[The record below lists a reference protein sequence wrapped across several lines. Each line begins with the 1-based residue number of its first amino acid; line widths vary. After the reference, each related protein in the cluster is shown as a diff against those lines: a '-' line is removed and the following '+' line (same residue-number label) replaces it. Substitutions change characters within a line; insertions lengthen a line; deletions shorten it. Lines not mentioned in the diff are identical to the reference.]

1 MIAYQSAIESP
12 TFNVKL
18 NLKMVVSLMAI
29 IDNPH
34 AMSIEEIFKILKTTP
49 SGLSEKEAKKRLE
62 QYGPNELIVAKKI
75 SPLKILLGQ
84 FKDVLVIILLIA
96 TVVSMLIGEI
106 LDATVIMA
114 IVFACVILGFTQE
127 YRAEKALEALKKLA
141 APTAKVMRNGRIL
154 EIPAREVVPGD
165 IILIEAGDR
174 IPADARIIEAVD
186 LQVDEAVLT
195 GESIPVSKNTETL
208 PEAKIPVADRK
219 NMVFMGTHAT
229 YGRGKAVVTATG
241 MNTEFG
247 KIASMLQYVEEEKT
261 PLQERLEHVGKW
273 LGILCLVVCF
283 AVAILGI
290 FRGHTPLEM
299 FIWGV
304 SLAVAAVPEALPAV
318 VTISLAVGVQ
328 RMVKRNAIVRKLYA
342 VETLGCVNVIC
353 SDKTG
358 TITKNEMTVREIYV
372 NDNVIKVTG
381 SGFDTKGEFYK
392 ENIKINPQNIDG
404 LSMVLRIGA
413 LCNNA
418 QIETG
423 SEKATL
429 VGDPTEVALLVSAA
443 KAGIN
448 IKELNKTYPRI
459 GELPFDS
466 IRKRMTTIH
475 ITPEGEKV
483 AYVKGAPEV
492 ILQLCSHIY
501 LNGEVKELTDEK
513 RKQLLK
519 IVQEMASRALRVL
532 AMAYKKLDKVEE
544 YTTETIEKDLIFVG
558 LQGMI
563 DPPREEVIPAMKL
576 CKEAGIKVV
585 MITGDHKLTAVAV
598 AKEIGLLEERS
609 EDKRVLTGAELD
621 KMSDEELEK
630 IVDNVSVYARVS
642 PEHKVRIVNALKKRG
657 YVVAMTGDGVND
669 APAVKRADVGIAM
682 GIKGTD
688 VTKEASEMI
697 LADDNF
703 ATIVAAVEE
712 GRGIY
717 DNIKKYLMYL
727 LSCNVGEI
735 LLMFVASLIGLP
747 LPLLAIHILLI
758 NLTTD
763 GLPAIALSID
773 PPDPDIMKR
782 PPRDPRESVFTPRI
796 KGIIGLGGSLMA
808 IVGIPL
814 FAWTYFRTSNLLYA
828 QTMVFFWM
836 TLFEMFRAFP
846 CRSERKTSFELG
858 FTTNKYLL
866 YGIFSSILITL
877 LIIYVPALQPLFKT
891 TPLKITDL
899 LIAAIFSVISLIVI
913 DLGKTIANKGWLKIS
928 PK

>member
-1 MIAYQSAIESP
+1 
-12 TFNVKL
+12 
-18 NLKMVVSLMAI
+18 MVVI
-29 IDNPH
+29 ENPH
-34 AMSIEEIFKILKTTP
+34 TMSTEEILKILKTNP
-49 SGLSEKEAKKRLE
+49 NGLNEEEVKKRLE
-62 QYGPNELIVAKKI
+62 QYGPNELVAAKKI
-75 SPLKILLGQ
+75 SPLKIFLEQ
-84 FKDVLVIILLIA
+84 FKDVLVIILIIA
-96 TVVSMLIGEI
+96 SLVSMLIGEI

-114 IVFACVILGFTQE
+114 IIFACVILGFTQE

-141 APTAKVMRNGRIL
+141 APTARVLRNGKIT
-154 EIPAREVVPGD
+154 EVPAREVVPGD
-165 IILIEAGDR
+165 IILIEAGGR
-174 IPADARIIEAVD
+174 IPADARLIEAID
-186 LQVDEAVLT
+186 LHVDEAVLT
-195 GESIPVSKNTETL
+195 GESVPVLKSTETL
-208 PEAKIPVADRK
+208 PEAKISVADRK

-273 LGILCLVVCF
+273 LGILSLAVCF
-283 AVAILGI
+283 AVAVLGI
-290 FRGHTPLEM
+290 LRGYSLLEM

-372 NDNVIKVTG
+372 NDKVIKITG
-381 SGFDTKGEFYK
+381 SGFDTKGEFYDG
-392 ENIKINPQNIDG
+392 NRKIDPQSIDE
-404 LSMVLRIGA
+404 LSLVLRIGA

-418 QIETG
+418 QLETR
-423 SEKATL
+423 SEKTTS
-429 VGDPTEVALLVSAA
+429 VGDPTEVALLISAV

-448 IKELNKTYPRI
+448 LEELNKAYPRI
-459 GELPFDS
+459 RELPFDS
-466 IRKRMTTIH
+466 VRKRMATIH
-475 ITPEGEKV
+475 VTPKGEKV

-492 ILQLCSHIY
+492 ILQLCSYIH
-501 LNGEVKELTDEK
+501 LNGEVKKLTEEK
-513 RKQLLK
+513 RRQLLK

-544 YTTETIEKDLIFVG
+544 YTTEIIEKDLVFVG

-598 AKEIGLLEERS
+598 AKEIGLLEETS
-609 EDKRVLTGAELD
+609 EDRRVLTGAELD
-621 KMSDEELEK
+621 EIDDEELEK

-735 LLMFVASLIGLP
+735 LLMFVASLLGLP

-782 PPRDPRESVFTPRI
+782 PPRDPKESVFTPRI
-796 KGIIGLGGSLMA
+796 KGIIGLGGSLMT
-808 IVGIPL
+808 IIGIPL
-814 FAWTYFRTSNLLYA
+814 FAWTYFRTFNLLYA
-828 QTMVFFWM
+828 QTLIFFWM

-866 YGIFSSILITL
+866 YGIFSSIFITL

-891 TPLKITDL
+891 TSLKIADILVAAL
-899 LIAAIFSVISLIVI
+899 LSVTSLIVI
-913 DLGKTIANKGWLKIS
+913 DLGKMIANKGWLKFLS
-928 PK
+928 K

>member
-1 MIAYQSAIESP
+1 MVGKFMTIE
-12 TFNVKL
+12 
-18 NLKMVVSLMAI
+18 
-29 IDNPH
+29 NPH
-34 AMSIEEIFKILKTTP
+34 TMSIEEVLKKLK
-49 SGLSEKEAKKRLE
+49 SNLKGLSEEEAKKRLE
-62 QYGPNELIVAKKI
+62 QYGLNELVAAKKI
-75 SPLKILLGQ
+75 SPLKIFLEQ
-84 FKDVLVIILLIA
+84 FKDVLVIILIIA
-96 TVVSMLIGEI
+96 TVISMLIGEI
-106 LDATVIMA
+106 LEASVIMA

-141 APTAKVMRNGRIL
+141 APTATVLRNGRIM
-154 EIPAREVVPGD
+154 EIPAKEVVPGD

-174 IPADARIIEAVD
+174 IPADARLIEAID
-186 LQVDEAVLT
+186 LRVDEAVLT
-195 GESIPVSKNTETL
+195 GESIPVPKSTEPL
-208 PEAKIPVADRK
+208 PEAKMPVADRR
-219 NMVFMGTHAT
+219 NMVFMGTHIT

-283 AVAILGI
+283 AVAALGI
-290 FRGHTPLEM
+290 FRGLPPLEM

-372 NDNVIKVTG
+372 DDKIIKVTG
-381 SGFDTKGEFYK
+381 SGFDIKGEFYA
-392 ENIKINPQNIDG
+392 ENNKINPKNMSD
-404 LSMVLRIGA
+404 LSLVLRIGA

-418 QIETG
+418 QLETK
-423 SEKATL
+423 SEETVF
-429 VGDPTEVALLVSAA
+429 VGDPTEVALLVSAV
-443 KAGIN
+443 KAGMDL
-448 IKELNKTYPRI
+448 KELNKKYPRV

-466 IRKRMTTIH
+466 VRKRMTTIH

-501 LNGEVKELTDEK
+501 SNGEVKRLTEEK
-513 RKQLLK
+513 RQQLLE

-532 AMAYKKLDKVEE
+532 AMAYRKLDKTEN
-544 YTTETIEKDLIFVG
+544 YGTETIEKDLIFVG

-576 CKEAGIKVV
+576 CQEAGIKVV
-585 MITGDHKLTAVAV
+585 MVTGDHKLTAVAV
-598 AKEIGLLEERS
+598 AKEIGLLKETS
-609 EDKRVLTGAELD
+609 EDKCVLTGAELD
-621 KMSDEELEK
+621 EISDEELEK
-630 IVDNVSVYARVS
+630 IVDDISVYARVS

-735 LLMFVASLIGLP
+735 LLMFVASLLGLP

-782 PPRDPRESVFTPRI
+782 SPRDPRESVFTPRI

-808 IVGIPL
+808 IIGIPL
-814 FAWTYFRTSNLLYA
+814 FAWTYFRTSNLLYV
-828 QTMVFFWM
+828 QTLIFF
-836 TLFEMFRAFP
+836 
-846 CRSERKTSFELG
+846 
-858 FTTNKYLL
+858 
-866 YGIFSSILITL
+866 
-877 LIIYVPALQPLFKT
+877 
-891 TPLKITDL
+891 
-899 LIAAIFSVISLIVI
+899 
-913 DLGKTIANKGWLKIS
+913 
-928 PK
+928 

>member
-1 MIAYQSAIESP
+1 MTIE
-12 TFNVKL
+12 
-18 NLKMVVSLMAI
+18 
-29 IDNPH
+29 NPH
-34 AMSIEEIFKILKTTP
+34 TMSIEEVLKKLK
-49 SGLSEKEAKKRLE
+49 SNLKGLSEEEAKKRLE
-62 QYGPNELIVAKKI
+62 QYGLNELVAAKKI
-75 SPLKILLGQ
+75 SPLKIFLEQ
-84 FKDVLVIILLIA
+84 FKDVLVIILIIA
-96 TVVSMLIGEI
+96 TVISMLIGEI
-106 LDATVIMA
+106 LEASVIMA

-141 APTAKVMRNGRIL
+141 APTATVLRNGRIM
-154 EIPAREVVPGD
+154 EIPAKEVVPGD

-174 IPADARIIEAVD
+174 IPADARLIEAID
-186 LQVDEAVLT
+186 LRVDEAVLT
-195 GESIPVSKNTETL
+195 GESIPVPKSTEPL
-208 PEAKIPVADRK
+208 PEAKMPVADRR
-219 NMVFMGTHAT
+219 NMVFMGTHTT

-283 AVAILGI
+283 AVAALGI
-290 FRGHTPLEM
+290 FRGLPPLEM

-372 NDNVIKVTG
+372 DDKIIKVTG
-381 SGFDTKGEFYK
+381 SGFDIKGEFYA
-392 ENIKINPQNIDG
+392 ENNKINPKNMSD
-404 LSMVLRIGA
+404 LSLVLRIGA

-418 QIETG
+418 QLETK
-423 SEKATL
+423 SKETVF
-429 VGDPTEVALLVSAA
+429 VGDPTEVALLVSAV
-443 KAGIN
+443 KAGMDLE
-448 IKELNKTYPRI
+448 KLNKKYPRV

-466 IRKRMTTIH
+466 VRKRMTTIH

-501 LNGEVKELTDEK
+501 SNGEVKRLTEEK
-513 RKQLLK
+513 RQQLLE

-532 AMAYKKLDKVEE
+532 AMAYRKLDKTEN
-544 YTTETIEKDLIFVG
+544 YGTETIEKDLIFVG

-576 CKEAGIKVV
+576 CQEAGIKVV
-585 MITGDHKLTAVAV
+585 MVTGDHKLTAVAV
-598 AKEIGLLEERS
+598 AKEIGLLKETS
-609 EDKRVLTGAELD
+609 EDKCVLTGAELD
-621 KMSDEELEK
+621 EISDEELEK
-630 IVDNVSVYARVS
+630 IVDDISVYARVS

-735 LLMFVASLIGLP
+735 LLMFAASLIGLP

-782 PPRDPRESVFTPRI
+782 SPRDPRESVFTPRI

-808 IVGIPL
+808 IIGIPL

-828 QTMVFFWM
+828 QTMIFFWM

-877 LIIYVPALQPLFKT
+877 LIIYIPALQPLFKT
-891 TPLKITDL
+891 TPLKPTDL
-899 LIAAIFSVISLIVI
+899 LIAAFLGITSLIVI
-913 DLGKTIANKGWLKIS
+913 DLGKTMANRGWLQFS

>member
-1 MIAYQSAIESP
+1 MKNLSFSVGNI
-12 TFNVKL
+12 FNF
-18 NLKMVVSLMAI
+18 KMVEKLMV

-34 AMSIEEIFKILKTTP
+34 TMDIEEVLKTLKTDLK
-49 SGLSEKEAKKRLE
+49 GLSEEEAKKRLE
-62 QYGPNELIVAKKI
+62 QYGFNELVTAKKI
-75 SPLKILLGQ
+75 SPLKIFLEQ

-106 LDATVIMA
+106 LDATVIVA

-141 APTAKVMRNGRIL
+141 APTATVLRNGRIM
-154 EIPAREVVPGD
+154 EIPAKEVVPGD

-174 IPADARIIEAVD
+174 IPADARLIEAID
-186 LQVDEAVLT
+186 LRVDEAVLT
-195 GESIPVSKNTETL
+195 GESVPVPKSTEPL
-208 PEAKIPVADRK
+208 PEAKIPVADRR
-219 NMVFMGTHAT
+219 NMVFMGTHTT

-283 AVAILGI
+283 AVAALGI
-290 FRGHTPLEM
+290 FRGLPPLEM

-372 NDNVIKVTG
+372 DDKIIKVTG
-381 SGFDTKGEFYK
+381 SGFDIKGEFYA
-392 ENIKINPQNIDG
+392 ENNKINPKNMSD
-404 LSMVLRIGA
+404 LSLVLRIGA

-418 QIETG
+418 QLETK
-423 SEKATL
+423 SEETVF
-429 VGDPTEVALLVSAA
+429 VGDPTEVALLVSAV
-443 KAGIN
+443 KAGMDLE
-448 IKELNKTYPRI
+448 ELNKKYPRV

-466 IRKRMTTIH
+466 VRKRMTTIH

-501 LNGEVKELTDEK
+501 SNGEVKRLTEEK
-513 RKQLLK
+513 RQQLLE

-532 AMAYKKLDKVEE
+532 AMAYKKLDKTEN
-544 YTTETIEKDLIFVG
+544 YSTETVEKDLIFVG

-576 CKEAGIKVV
+576 CQEAGIKVV
-585 MITGDHKLTAVAV
+585 MVTGDHKLTAVAV
-598 AKEIGLLEERS
+598 AKEIGLLEGPS
-609 EDKRVLTGAELD
+609 EDKRVLTGAELNEI
-621 KMSDEELEK
+621 SDEELEK
-630 IVDNVSVYARVS
+630 IVDDISVYARVS

-735 LLMFVASLIGLP
+735 FLMFVASLIGLP

-782 PPRDPRESVFTPRI
+782 PPRDPKESVFTPRI

-808 IVGIPL
+808 IIGIPL

-828 QTMVFFWM
+828 QTMIFFWM

-891 TPLKITDL
+891 TPLKPTDL
-899 LIAAIFSVISLIVI
+899 LIAAFLSITSLIVI
-913 DLGKTIANKGWLKIS
+913 DLGKTIANKGWLQFS

>member
-1 MIAYQSAIESP
+1 MNIE
-12 TFNVKL
+12 
-18 NLKMVVSLMAI
+18 
-29 IDNPH
+29 NPH
-34 AMSIEEIFKILKTTP
+34 TMSVEEILKALKTT
-49 SGLSEKEAKKRLE
+49 SKGLSEEEVKKRLE
-62 QYGPNELIVAKKI
+62 QYGPNELIAAKKI
-75 SPLKILLGQ
+75 SPLKIFLEQ

-96 TVVSMLIGEI
+96 TIVSMLIGEF
-106 LDATVIMA
+106 LDASVIMA
-114 IVFACVILGFTQE
+114 IVFACVLLGFTQE

-141 APTAKVMRNGRIL
+141 APAARVLRNGRIM

-165 IILIEAGDR
+165 IVLIEAGDR
-174 IPADARIIEAVD
+174 IPADARLIEAID
-186 LQVDEAVLT
+186 LHVDEAVLT
-195 GESIPVSKNTETL
+195 GESVPVSKTIEPL
-208 PEAKIPVADRK
+208 PDPKIPVADRK

-229 YGRGKAVVTATG
+229 YGRGKAVVSATG

-247 KIASMLQYVEEEKT
+247 KIAGMLQYVEEEKT

-283 AVAILGI
+283 AVAVLGI
-290 FRGHTPLEM
+290 FRGHGILEM

-353 SDKTG
+353 ADKTG

-372 NDNVIKVTG
+372 NNKIIKVTG
-381 SGFDTKGEFYK
+381 SGFDIKGEFYDG
-392 ENIKINPQNIDG
+392 NSKINPQNIEN
-404 LSMVLRIGA
+404 LSLILRIGA

-418 QIETG
+418 QLETKSG
-423 SEKATL
+423 SANI
-429 VGDPTEVALLVSAA
+429 VGDPTEIALLVSAV
-443 KAGIN
+443 KAGMDLE
-448 IKELNKTYPRI
+448 ELNKKYPRI
-459 GELPFDS
+459 GEIPFDS
-466 IRKRMTTIH
+466 NRKCMTTVH
-475 ITPEGEKV
+475 RTPEGEKI

-492 ILQLCSHIY
+492 ILQKCSYIY
-501 LNGEVKELTDEK
+501 LNGEVKKLTEEK
-513 RKQLLK
+513 RQELLE
-519 IVQEMASRALRVL
+519 ITQNMASNALRVL
-532 AMAYKKLDKVEE
+532 AMAYKKLNGVATYSAEE
-544 YTTETIEKDLIFVG
+544 VEKDLIFVG

-563 DPPREEVIPAMKL
+563 DPPRDEVIPAMEL
-576 CKEAGIKVV
+576 CKKAGIRVI

-598 AKEIGLLEERS
+598 AKEIGLLDETVG
-609 EDKRVLTGAELD
+609 DKHVLTGTELD
-621 KMSDEELEK
+621 SMSDEEFEK
-630 IVDNVSVYARVS
+630 VVDEISVYARVS
-642 PEHKVRIVNALKKRG
+642 PEHKVRIVNALKKKG

-669 APAVKRADVGIAM
+669 APAVKRADVGVAM

-717 DNIKKYLMYL
+717 DNIKKYLMFL

-763 GLPAIALSID
+763 GLPAIALSVD

-782 PPRDPRESVFTPRI
+782 PPRDPKESIFTPRI
-796 KGIIGLGGSLMA
+796 KGIIGTGGSLMA
-808 IVGIPL
+808 IIGLPLFACVYARMLGLPL
-814 FAWTYFRTSNLLYA
+814 FAWIYQRLPSEPSPELMYA
-828 QTMVFFWM
+828 QTMIFWWM
-836 TLFEMFRAFP
+836 TLFEMFRAFA
-846 CRSERKTSFELG
+846 CRSEIKTSFELG

-866 YGIFSSILITL
+866 YGILSSIFITL
-877 LIIYVPALQPLFKT
+877 LIIYVPALQLLFKT
-891 TPLKITDL
+891 TPLYLGDVLLAAVLSIT
-899 LIAAIFSVISLIVI
+899 SLIVI
-913 DLGKTIANKGWLKIS
+913 DLGKTIANKGWLKLRV
-928 PK
+928 K

>member
-1 MIAYQSAIESP
+1 
-12 TFNVKL
+12 
-18 NLKMVVSLMAI
+18 MVI
-29 IDNPH
+29 NNPH
-34 AMSIEEIFKILKTTP
+34 TMSIEEVFKTLKTSP
-49 SGLSEKEAKKRLE
+49 EGLSVEEAKKRLE
-62 QYGPNELIVAKKI
+62 QYGPNELIAAKKI
-75 SPLKILLGQ
+75 SPIKIFLEQ
-84 FKDVLVIILLIA
+84 FKDVLVIILIIA

-114 IVFACVILGFTQE
+114 IVFACVLLGFTQE
-127 YRAEKALEALKKLA
+127 YRAEKALEALKRLA
-141 APTAKVMRNGRIL
+141 APTAKVLRNGKIVEIL
-154 EIPAREVVPGD
+154 AKEVVPGD

-174 IPADARIIEAVD
+174 IPADARLIEAVD

-195 GESIPVSKNTETL
+195 GESIPVPKNIEPL
-208 PEAKIPVADRK
+208 SEAKIPVSDRK
-219 NMVFMGTHAT
+219 NMVFMGTHTT

-273 LGILCLVVCF
+273 LGILSLVVCF

-290 FRGHTPLEM
+290 LRGYTLLEM

-372 NDNVIKVTG
+372 NGKVIKVTG
-381 SGFDTKGEFYK
+381 SGFDIKGEFYDG
-392 ENIKINPQNIDG
+392 NRKIDPKITDG
-404 LSMVLRIGA
+404 VSLVLRIGA

-418 QIETG
+418 QLEAK
-423 SEKATL
+423 SEKTVL
-429 VGDPTEVALLVSAA
+429 VGDPTEVALLVSAV

-448 IKELNKTYPRI
+448 LEELNKTYPRI
-459 GELPFDS
+459 RELPFDS

-475 ITPEGEKV
+475 VTPQGEKV

-501 LNGEVKELTDEK
+501 SNGEVEKLTEEK
-513 RKQLLK
+513 RKQLLE
-519 IVQEMASRALRVL
+519 IVKQMASRALRVL

-544 YTTETIEKDLIFVG
+544 YTTEIIEKDLVFVG

-598 AKEIGLLEERS
+598 AKEIGLLEESS
-609 EDKRVLTGAELD
+609 ENKHVLTGVELNAI
-621 KMSDEELEK
+621 SDAELEK
-630 IVDNVSVYARVS
+630 IVDDVSVYARVS

-782 PPRDPRESVFTPRI
+782 PPRDPKESVFTPRI

-808 IVGIPL
+808 TIGIPL
-814 FAWTYFRTSNLLYA
+814 FTWTYLRTSNLLYA

-846 CRSERKTSFELG
+846 CRSERKTSLELG
-858 FTTNKYLL
+858 FTANKYLL

-877 LIIYVPALQPLFKT
+877 LIIYIPALQPIFKT
-891 TPLKITDL
+891 IPLKITDL
-899 LIAAIFSVISLIVI
+899 LIAASLSVTSLIVI
-913 DLGKTIANKGWLKIS
+913 DLGKIVANKGWLKFLQ
-928 PK
+928 K

>member
-1 MIAYQSAIESP
+1 MNIE
-12 TFNVKL
+12 
-18 NLKMVVSLMAI
+18 
-29 IDNPH
+29 NPH
-34 AMSIEEIFKILKTTP
+34 TMKVEEILKALKTTP
-49 SGLSEKEAKKRLE
+49 KGLSEEEAKKRLK
-62 QYGPNELIVAKKI
+62 QYGPNELVAAKKI
-75 SPLKILLGQ
+75 YPLKIFLEQ

-96 TVVSMLIGEI
+96 TVVSMLIGEF
-106 LDATVIMA
+106 LDASVIMA
-114 IVFACVILGFTQE
+114 IVFACVLLGFTQE

-141 APTAKVMRNGRIL
+141 APTARVLRNGRIL

-174 IPADARIIEAVD
+174 IPADARLIEAID
-186 LQVDEAVLT
+186 LHVDEAVLT
-195 GESIPVSKNTETL
+195 GESVPVSKTIEPL
-208 PEAKIPVADRK
+208 PDPKIPVADRK

-229 YGRGKAVVTATG
+229 YGRGKAVVSSTG

-247 KIASMLQYVEEEKT
+247 KIAGMLQYVEEEKT

-283 AVAILGI
+283 AVAALGI
-290 FRGHTPLEM
+290 LRGHDILEM

-358 TITKNEMTVREIYV
+358 TITKNEMTVREIYI
-372 NDNVIKVTG
+372 DNKIIKVTG
-381 SGFDTKGEFYK
+381 SGFDIKGEFYDG
-392 ENIKINPQNIDG
+392 NNKINPQNMES
-404 LSMVLRIGA
+404 LSLILRIGA

-418 QIETG
+418 QLESK
-423 SEKATL
+423 SESTNI
-429 VGDPTEVALLVSAA
+429 VGDPTEVALLVSAV
-443 KAGIN
+443 KAGIDLE
-448 IKELNKTYPRI
+448 ELNKNYSRI
-459 GELPFDS
+459 GEIPFDS
-466 IRKRMTTIH
+466 NRKCMTTIH
-475 ITPEGEKV
+475 RTPEGEKV

-492 ILQLCSHIY
+492 ILQKCSYIY
-501 LNGEVKELTDEK
+501 SNGEIAKLTEEK
-513 RKQLLK
+513 RQELLEITQK
-519 IVQEMASRALRVL
+519 MASNALRVL
-532 AMAYKKLDKVEE
+532 AMAYKKLNGVETYSAE
-544 YTTETIEKDLIFVG
+544 EVEKDLIFVG

-563 DPPREEVIPAMKL
+563 DPPRDEVIPAMEL
-576 CKEAGIKVV
+576 CKKAGIRVI

-598 AKEIGLLEERS
+598 AKEIGLLDETTG
-609 EDKRVLTGAELD
+609 DKHVLTGAELD
-621 KMSDEELEK
+621 SMSDEEFEK
-630 IVDNVSVYARVS
+630 VVDEVSVYARVS
-642 PEHKVRIVNALKKRG
+642 PEHKVRIVNALKKKG

-717 DNIKKYLMYL
+717 DNIKKYLMFL

-763 GLPAIALSID
+763 GLPAIALSVD

-782 PPRDPRESVFTPRI
+782 PPRDPKESVFTPRI
-796 KGIIGLGGSLMA
+796 KGIIGTGGSLMA
-808 IVGIPL
+808 IIGIPL
-814 FAWTYFRTSNLLYA
+814 FAWVYFRMLSISSPEFALTYA
-828 QTMVFFWM
+828 QTMLFWWM

-866 YGIFSSILITL
+866 YGILSSIIITL

-891 TPLKITDL
+891 TPLYFSDVL
-899 LIAAIFSVISLIVI
+899 LAVALSISSLIVI
-913 DLGKTIANKGWLKIS
+913 DLGKTIANKGWLKLRL
-928 PK
+928 K